1 MLTVTCH
8 VEGCENEGVAIEIP
22 STSINPVTE
31 EVIPVVRVQCG
42 PCGQQITDID
52 QPLHEGPDSSEVPE

>member
-1 MLTVTCH
+1 MFTVTCRAG
-8 VEGCENEGVAIEIP
+8 GCENQDVPIEIP

-52 QPLHEGPDSSEVPE
+52 PPLHEGPDSSEVPE